1 MICLGETILAHVPLG
16 TKEKLLNPDLKFG
29 VSIVYGDSDWIRAI
43 DEDAP
48 DQIVNKSKFKSS
60 KMYVLPESGHLLHF
74 DNAINLANIIK
85 TDIFGTIN
93 GKKLEIGNDPE
104 RRYPCN

>member
-48 DQIVNKSKFKSS
+48 DRIVAQSKFKSS
-60 KMYVLPESGHLLHF
+60 KMYILPEAGNLL
-74 DNAINLANIIK
+74 AIFCIL
-85 TDIFGTIN
+85 TT
-93 GKKLEIGNDPE
+93 L
-104 RRYPCN
+104 